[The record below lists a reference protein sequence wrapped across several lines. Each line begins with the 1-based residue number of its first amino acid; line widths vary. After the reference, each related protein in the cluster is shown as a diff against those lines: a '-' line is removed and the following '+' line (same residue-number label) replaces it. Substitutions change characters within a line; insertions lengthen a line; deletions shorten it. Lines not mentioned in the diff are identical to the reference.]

1 MALKKR
7 FTPKQIQ
14 TSLTTQTSDQD
25 TSSKKIERP
34 SLSIVSSASP
44 ITTITSAITSENHT
58 QIQGSDEHLKKKLVC
73 YHRINELYQNENLQ
87 MYELMKG
94 VLEILAYG
102 VCAEG
107 GSLWIYNQNKNNI
120 TCKVAIGPG
129 SNTVEGITIPF
140 GKGIVG
146 WVQENKRSTIV
157 NDTSN
162 DERFSNTNDIKSKFQ
177 TTSILAA
184 PLLYNSE
191 SIGVLELVN
200 RKDVDPHFSETDR
213 HFLDDLATIAAMHIQ
228 SSRTKKHN
236 ETIMTR
242 MKTFAELH
250 ESFCSTMDMQELL
263 NLILE
268 KAIFILGAEVSSIWL
283 EEESQCGNE
292 CFAASGPTKD
302 KVLGL
307 KLKKGVGFIG
317 WVIDN
322 KKPIIVE
329 DCSKDNRFSESVDKK
344 IKFATKT
351 MLAAPLLV
359 KDECIGAI
367 QIINKKGSDNLF
379 NNDDLDLLN
388 LFASNSAMYIKNA
401 RLFTAEKKA
410 KELSALVK
418 ISKDITSTLDL
429 DAVLMSIVN
438 LSSQIIP
445 YDEAACSIEKLG
457 KDSVFELR
465 AQTNKEKVDRENN
478 KNINLEMIHN
488 LFVKEYLKHTTNN
501 RQQAN
506 NKEELLQI
514 YIADATTANT
524 AIAESAGSADP
535 SKQMEKQ
542 TEISKEIYKYLIE
555 NNLKS
560 FWIHILQDDQGAV
573 GIFSMES
580 VAANLINSN
589 KQELLPLL
597 VSQST
602 VALRNAQLYTTIP
615 SNDILNNVKNNVT
628 KCFSYEYLQTVPKKK
643 LIAVSTAIISLVI
656 AFFFL
661 KLPINVDTDIE
672 ILPVVNIH
680 YAQVKSNVEKI
691 HVKEGQFVKKGT
703 LLINLNSTDS
713 QIELK
718 QKEYQWQ
725 RVRTEMLKAKSEQK
739 ISDYKIKEK
748 EFFSLNYEIELL
760 ERKIKFSKVYAMN
773 DGVITSDKLND
784 LQGMPVNYGQELI
797 KIADMNKIYVQFQV
811 PEKDILAVR
820 VNQEIKFKVY
830 GGPLS
835 SFGDGLK
842 IESLSG
848 EGTQVLEQDKNRY
861 YMARSLI
868 DLQKMHPNTNSTAN
882 SNFSALKAGM
892 TGRGKIYTDWQA
904 IGPSIAKFAAR
915 YLMMEFIF

>member
-1 MALKKR
+1 MALKSR
-7 FTPKQIQ
+7 FIPKQAASKSKDEIKDNIKDDIQ
-14 TSLTTQTSDQD
+14 DNKLLPFVSNVSNKIIKDNTIDTLSTETESKSGSESESQLKRKLT
-25 TSSKKIERP
+25 
-34 SLSIVSSASP
+34 
-44 ITTITSAITSENHT
+44 
-58 QIQGSDEHLKKKLVC
+58 C

-87 MYELMKG
+87 LYDLMKG
-94 VLEILAYG
+94 VLEILSYG

-129 SNTVEGITIPF
+129 SNTVEGVTIPF

-146 WVQENKRSTIV
+146 WVQENKRSSIV

-162 DERFSNTNDIKSKFQ
+162 DQRFSNANDIKSKF
-177 TTSILAA
+177 TTESILAA

-200 RKDVDPHFSETDR
+200 KKDSDPHFNETDR
-213 HFLDDLATIAAMHIQ
+213 HFMDDLATIAAMHIQ
-228 SSRTKKHN
+228 TSRTKKNH
-236 ETIMTR
+236 ETIMSR

-250 ESFCSTMDMQELL
+250 ESFCSTMDLQELL

-268 KAIFILGAEVSSIWL
+268 KAIFILGAEVGSIWL
-283 EEESQCGNE
+283 VEDNGVGNE

-317 WVIDN
+317 WVADN
-322 KKPIIVE
+322 KKPLIVE
-329 DCSKDNRFSESVDKK
+329 DCSKDARFSESVDKK
-344 IKFATKT
+344 IKFVTKT
-351 MLAAPLLV
+351 MLAAPLVV

-367 QIINKKGSDNLF
+367 QIINKRGSDNLF

-388 LFASNSAMYIKNA
+388 LFASNSAMYVKNA
-401 RLFTAEKKA
+401 RLFSAEKKA

-457 KDSVFELR
+457 HDGEFELR
-465 AQTNKEKVDRENN
+465 AQTNKERVDKENTKN
-478 KNINLEMIHN
+478 KNQEKIHN
-488 LFVKEYLKHTTNN
+488 LFVKEYLKNSDKN
-501 RQQAN
+501 RQQSG
-506 NKEELLQI
+506 NKDDLLQI
-514 YIADATTANT
+514 YIADVTATPTSENSQNSEITTAINT
-524 AIAESAGSADP
+524 
-535 SKQMEKQ
+535 
-542 TEISKEIYKYLIE
+542 YLKE

-560 FWIHILQDDQGAV
+560 YWIHILQDDQGVV
-573 GIFSMES
+573 GVFSMES
-580 VAANLINSN
+580 TAANLITSN

-597 VSQST
+597 ISQST

-615 SNDILNNVKNNVT
+615 SNNVLNNFKSNLF
-628 KCFSYEYLQTVPKKK
+628 KYFSYSYLQTVPKHK
-643 LIAVSTAIISLVI
+643 LLAISASALSLI
-656 AFFFL
+656 LAFFFL
-661 KLPINVDTDIE
+661 RLPFNVDTDIE
-672 ILPVVNIH
+672 ILPMVNIH
-680 YAQVKSNVEKI
+680 YAQVKGTVAKI
-691 HVKEGQFVKKGT
+691 YVKEGEFVKKGT
-703 LLINLNSTDS
+703 LLLSLDS
-713 QIELK
+713 SDSELELK

-748 EFFSLNYEIELL
+748 EFFSLSYEIELL
-760 ERKIKFSKVYAMN
+760 EKKISYSKVYALI
-773 DGVITSDKLND
+773 DGVVTSDKLND
-784 LQGMPVNYGQELI
+784 LNGTPVNYGQELI
-797 KIADMNKIYVQFQV
+797 KIADLKKIYVQFQV
-811 PEKDILAVR
+811 PEKDILAIK

-830 GGPLS
+830 GGPLK

-842 IESLSG
+842 IDSLSG

-868 DLQKMHPNTNSTAN
+868 NLEGAKNFDNND
-882 SNFSALKAGM
+882 FSALKPGM

-904 IGPSIAKFAAR
+904 IAPSLAKFISR